1 MCHTQLFCFFID
13 PQKKNVNNNTLH
25 MRLVVT
31 KVEFQFLFVIFFF
44 AIPRSNTPSSL
55 ELLNV
60 APF

>member
-1 MCHTQLFCFFID
+1 
-13 PQKKNVNNNTLH
+13 